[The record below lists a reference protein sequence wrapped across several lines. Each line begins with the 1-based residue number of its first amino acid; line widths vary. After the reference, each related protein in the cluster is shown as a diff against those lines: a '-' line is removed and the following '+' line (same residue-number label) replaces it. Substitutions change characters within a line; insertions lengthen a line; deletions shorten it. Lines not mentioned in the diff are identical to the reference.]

1 MPHFLVAYDIVKSSK
16 RTRVAKLVYG
26 YALGGQKS
34 ALEVPVSNTE
44 AKVLAREI
52 ESRIDRETDRVNLI
66 RVESEA
72 ILLGCASQLKYDEE
86 MIIL

>member
-1 MPHFLVAYDIVKSSK
+1 MPHFLVAYDIVKSSR
-16 RTRVAKLVYG
+16 RTKVAKLVYS

-34 ALEVPVSNTE
+34 ALEVPVSSIE
-44 AKVLAREI
+44 ARVLAREI
-52 ESRIDRETDRVNLI
+52 ASRIDSETDKANLI

-72 ILLGCASQLKYDEE
+72 ILLGCASQLNYDDE

>member
-1 MPHFLVAYDIVKSSK
+1 MPHFLVAYDIVKSNR
-16 RTRVAKLVYG
+16 RTRVAKLVYS

-34 ALEVPVSNTE
+34 ALEVPVSTIE
-44 AKVLAREI
+44 ARGLAREI
-52 ESRIDRETDRVNLI
+52 ESRIDGKTDKVNLI

>member
-16 RTRVAKLVYG
+16 RSRVAKLVYS

-34 ALEVPVSNTE
+34 ALEVPVSTVE
-44 AKVLAREI
+44 ARVLAREL
-52 ESRIDRETDRVNLI
+52 EARIDTKTDRVNLI
-66 RVESEA
+66 RVESDA
-72 ILLGCASQLKYDEE
+72 ILLGCASQLKYDDE

>member
-16 RTRVAKLVYG
+16 RTRVAKLVYS

-44 AKVLAREI
+44 AKVLAHEI
-52 ESRIDRETDRVNLI
+52 ESRIDSETDRVNLI
-66 RVESEA
+66 RVESKA
-72 ILLGCASQLKYDEE
+72 ILLGCASQLNYDEE